1 MLKNVNRI
9 SPAAFRSTWSVGVRS
24 VSTLIAEQLR
34 KTLDK
39 HPNLADNTSSDLS
52 DYPPRKL
59 NTILHFGKQG
69 HRYVVERFGKFTRV
83 ENPGIFMT
91 LPFINRIYEVDTRQL
106 VIDVSR
112 QKAYT
117 SDNVAISVAAQLYI
131 TIVDVE
137 KACYHVKQ
145 PLIAIMSQAQS
156 ALRTTIGKH
165 DLDHLLADR
174 NIINKVVSDALR
186 SATERWGISVER
198 FEITDLTP
206 DPKIQEAM
214 DLQSTAERERRAAVI
229 TAEGKREAMIL
240 EAEGLRRAKEL
251 EAEGVHKAAEI
262 MALIPDHMLA
272 YNVTMAHIKMVG
284 GLVGKGQSTIVIPKD
299 MSMLPL
305 MFSEK
310 MVRD

>member
-1 MLKNVNRI
+1 MLKNVVRRA
-9 SPAAFRSTWSVGVRS
+9 PTLPGFARSVGARP
-24 VSTLIAEQLR
+24 VSTAVAARLR
-34 KTLDK
+34 ENLYS
-39 HPNLADNTSSDLS
+39 HPNLSNNTSPALS
-52 DYPPRKL
+52 DYPPRKP
-59 NTILHFGKQG
+59 NTIVHFGKQG
-69 HRYVVERFGKFTRV
+69 HRYVVERFGRFARV
-83 ENPGIFMT
+83 ETPGFFMT
-91 LPFINRIYEVDTRQL
+91 FPVFDRIYEVDTRQL
-106 VIDVSR
+106 VLDVSR

-145 PLIAIMSQAQS
+145 PLVAIMSQAQS

-229 TAEGKREAMIL
+229 TAEGKREAMTL
-240 EAEGLRRAKEL
+240 EAKGKKEAMTL
-251 EAEGVHKAAEI
+251 EAEGVRQAADI
-262 MALIPDHMLA
+262 MSAIPDHMLV
-272 YNVTMAHIKMVG
+272 YNVTMSHIKMVG
-284 GLVGKGQSTIVIPKD
+284 SLVGSGQSTIVIPKD

-310 MVRD
+310 LKH